1 MRNCIKW
8 HKYALFI
15 WQKGRKYIF
24 CRTKTDM
31 EEMRTTY
38 NPKDFEERIYREWMD
53 KGCFRAEIDP
63 AKVPF
68 TVMMPPPN
76 ITGQLHMGHA
86 MDETMQDILTRFK
99 RMQGY
104 CALWLPGTD
113 HASIAT
119 EVKIVE
125 QMKKEGVSKQDI
137 GREEFLRRAWAWK
150 EKYGGRIVEQLKK
163 LGSSCDWS
171 RLAFTMDEKC
181 SRAVHEAFFRLYHKG
196 LIYRGDRI
204 INWCPSCKTALSD
217 AEVEYA
223 EENGHFWYFAYPVEG
238 SGEKIVIATTRPETM
253 LGDTAVAVHPGDE
266 RYSALVGKTLFL
278 PLTDRKIPVVADEY
292 VDPEFGTGAVKITP
306 AHDPNDF
313 EVGLRHELPVIR
325 VMNDDGSM
333 NELAGEYA
341 GLDRY
346 EARKRIV
353 AKMEELG
360 LLVKIEPHAHNVGHC
375 YRCHSTVEPIVSKQ
389 WFVSMKPLAKPAID
403 AVVQNKT
410 KFTPDRFAKIY
421 YNWLENIRDWCI
433 SRQLWWGHRI
443 PVWYC
448 DDCGATIC
456 ERETPA
462 VCPVCG
468 SAHLHQDE
476 DVLDTWF
483 SSALWPFSTLGWP
496 DETEDFKY
504 FYPTDVLVTG
514 YDIIPFWV
522 MRMMFSGIEYT
533 DKVPF
538 RDVLIHGLVRDE
550 QGRKMSKSLGNGI
563 DPLEIIEKYG
573 ADSLRLALMTGVAP
587 GNDTRFTDA
596 KVEAARNFINKIW
609 NASRFVLMNAKG
621 IDIPNLSEIR
631 LQPADRWI
639 ISRLQACIRE
649 VVVSLGK
656 FDLGIAAD
664 KLTDFMW
671 NDFCDWYIELSKPA
685 LYGGDP
691 DKKRNALC
699 VLMYVL
705 KDALK
710 LLHPFIPYVTE
721 EIYSY
726 LPDTQGMIINAEY
739 PRYNSRLA
747 YKKEAKAFEG
757 VIDLIKTVRAMK
769 VEVNCPPSRKVH
781 VYLTTDARR
790 LISVNKNA
798 ILRLAGASDV
808 TVIESGAEAGEKIVS
823 RVCEAGQIF
832 IPLGELVDL
841 EKEKLRLEKELDRVI
856 SEIARA
862 SGKLNN
868 QSFVAKAPK
877 KLVDDERAKLEK
889 LLDARGKVEASLKAL
904 QE

>member
-1 MRNCIKW
+1 MK
-8 HKYALFI
+8 
-15 WQKGRKYIF
+15 
-24 CRTKTDM
+24 
-31 EEMRTTY
+31 EMQTTY
-38 NPKDFEERIYREWMD
+38 NPREFEEKIYSTWTENN
-53 KGCFRAEIDP
+53 CFRAEIDQ

-76 ITGQLHMGHA
+76 VTGQLHMGHA
-86 MDETMQDILTRFK
+86 MDETMQDILVRFK

-125 QMKKEGVSKQDI
+125 QMKKEGLSKQEL

-150 EKYGGRIVEQLKK
+150 EKYGGRIIEQLKK

-181 SRAVHEAFFRLYHKG
+181 SKAVREAFFRLYNKG
-196 LIYRGDRI
+196 LIYRGSRI

-223 EENGHFWYFAYPVEG
+223 EENGHFWYFNYPVEG
-238 SGEKIVIATTRPETM
+238 GGHITIATTRPETL
-253 LGDTAVAVHPGDE
+253 LGDTAVAVNPKDG
-266 RYSALVGKTLFL
+266 RYADYVGKTLSL

-313 EVGLRHELPVIR
+313 EVGLRHKLPVIR
-325 VMNDDGSM
+325 VMNDDGTM
-333 NELAGEYA
+333 NELAGQGFA

-346 EARKRIV
+346 EARKKVV
-353 AKMEELG
+353 AEMERLG

-389 WFVSMKPLAKPAID
+389 WFVKMKPLAKPAID
-403 AVVQNKT
+403 AVVKNKT

-448 DDCGATIC
+448 DDCGEVVCT
-456 ERETPA
+456 REGEPS
-462 VCPVCG
+462 VCPKCG
-468 SAHLHQDE
+468 GTHLRQDE

-496 DETEDFKY
+496 DETPDFNY

-522 MRMMFSGIEYT
+522 MRMMFSGIEHT

-573 ADSLRLALMTGVAP
+573 ADSLRLSLVTGVAP
-587 GNDTRFTDA
+587 GNDTRFTDT
-596 KVEAARNFINKIW
+596 KVEASRNFINKIW
-609 NASRFVLMNAKG
+609 NASRFVLMNVKDEKVPA
-621 IDIPNLSEIR
+621 LSEIK

-639 ISRLQACIRE
+639 ISRLQATIRE
-649 VVVSLGK
+649 VDSALRK

-685 LYGGDP
+685 LYGEDAE
-691 DKKRNALC
+691 KRRGALGVLMFVLENALR
-699 VLMYVL
+699 
-705 KDALK
+705 
-710 LLHPFIPYVTE
+710 LLHPFIPFVTE

-726 LPDTQGMIINAEY
+726 LPGEHGLIIKADY

-747 YKKEAKAFEG
+747 YKKEAKAFES

-781 VYLTTDARR
+781 VFLATDAKR
-790 LISVNKNA
+790 LVSLNKGS
-798 ILRLAGASDV
+798 ILRLAGAGDV
-808 TVIESGAEAGEKIVS
+808 SFVAGGAEAGEKIVS
-823 RVCEAGQIF
+823 NVCEAGQIF

-841 EKEKLRLEKELDRVI
+841 EKEKARLEKELDRIVG
-856 SEIARA
+856 EIARA
-862 SGKLNN
+862 SGKLANHN
-868 QSFVAKAPK
+868 FVAKAPK

-889 LLDARGKVEASLKAL
+889 FLDMKKKTEDSLKAL
-904 QE
+904 S

>member
-1 MRNCIKW
+1 MK
-8 HKYALFI
+8 
-15 WQKGRKYIF
+15 
-24 CRTKTDM
+24 
-31 EEMRTTY
+31 EMQTTY
-38 NPKDFEERIYREWMD
+38 DPREFEEKIYRTWME

-76 ITGQLHMGHA
+76 VTGQLHMGHA
-86 MDETMQDILTRFK
+86 MDETMQDILVRFK

-125 QMKKEGVSKQDI
+125 QMKKEGLSKQEL

-150 EKYGGRIVEQLKK
+150 EKYGGRIIEQLKK

-181 SRAVHEAFFRLYHKG
+181 SKAVREAFFRLYQKG
-196 LIYRGDRI
+196 LIYRGSRI

-223 EENGHFWYFAYPVEG
+223 EENGHFWYFNYPVEG
-238 SGEKIVIATTRPETM
+238 GGAITIATTRPETL
-253 LGDTAVAVHPGDE
+253 LGDTAVAVNPKDE
-266 RYSALVGKTLFL
+266 RYAAFVGKTLLL

-313 EVGLRHELPVIR
+313 EVGLRHNLPVIR
-325 VMNDDGSM
+325 VMNDDGTM
-333 NELAGEYA
+333 NELAGPSFA

-346 EARKRIV
+346 EARKRVV
-353 AKMEELG
+353 AEMEKLG
-360 LLVKIEPHAHNVGHC
+360 FLVKIEPHAHNVGHC

-389 WFVSMKPLAKPAID
+389 WFVRMKPLAKPAID
-403 AVVQNKT
+403 AVVKNKT

-448 DDCGATIC
+448 GDCGEVVCT
-456 ERETPA
+456 REGTPE
-462 VCPVCG
+462 VCPKCG
-468 SAHLHQDE
+468 GTHLTQDE

-496 DETEDFKY
+496 DETPDFSY

-522 MRMMFSGIEYT
+522 MRMMFSGIEHT

-573 ADSLRLALMTGVAP
+573 ADSLRLSLVTGVAP
-587 GNDTRFTDA
+587 GNDTRFTDT
-596 KVEAARNFINKIW
+596 KVEASRNFINKIW
-609 NASRFVLMNAKG
+609 NAARFVLMNVK
-621 IDIPNLSEIR
+621 DNQIPSLSEIK

-649 VVVSLGK
+649 VDSALRK

-685 LYGGDP
+685 LYGEDAE
-691 DKKRNALC
+691 KKRGALGVLLFVLENALR
-699 VLMYVL
+699 
-705 KDALK
+705 
-710 LLHPFIPYVTE
+710 LLHPFIPFVTE

-726 LPDTQGMIINAEY
+726 LPGDHGLIITADY

-747 YKKEAKAFEG
+747 YKKEAKAFES

-781 VYLTTDARR
+781 VFLATEARR
-790 LISVNKNA
+790 LVSLNKNS
-798 ILRLAGASDV
+798 ILRLAGASEISFV
-808 TVIESGAEAGEKIVS
+808 AGGAEAGEKIVS

-841 EKEKLRLEKELDRVI
+841 EKEKARLEKELDRIVG
-856 SEIARA
+856 EIARA
-862 SGKLNN
+862 SGKLANHN
-868 QSFVAKAPK
+868 FISKAPK
-877 KLVDDERAKLEK
+877 KLVEDERAKLEK
-889 LLDARGKVEASLKAL
+889 FLDMKNKVEESLKAL
-904 QE
+904 QD

>member
-1 MRNCIKW
+1 M
-8 HKYALFI
+8 
-15 WQKGRKYIF
+15 Q
-24 CRTKTDM
+24 
-31 EEMRTTY
+31 TTY
-38 NPKDFEERIYREWMD
+38 NPKDFEERIYREWTEN
-53 KGCFRAEIDP
+53 GCFRAQIDP

-76 ITGQLHMGHA
+76 VTGQLHMGHA
-86 MDETMQDILTRFK
+86 MDETMQDILVRFK

-125 QMKKEGVSKQDI
+125 QMKKEGLTKQDL

-181 SRAVHEAFFRLYHKG
+181 SRAVKEAFFRLYNKG

-223 EENGHFWYFAYPVEG
+223 EENGHFWHFAYPIEG
-238 SGEKIVIATTRPETM
+238 SDEKIIIATTRPETL
-253 LGDTAVAVHPGDE
+253 LGDTAVAVHPDDK
-266 RYSALVGKTLFL
+266 RYSSLVGKLLLL
-278 PLTDRKIPVVADEY
+278 PLTDRKIPVVADAY

-313 EVGLRHELPVIR
+313 EVGQRHNLPVIR

-333 NELAGEYA
+333 NELAGKYA

-353 AKMEELG
+353 EDMDRLG
-360 LLVKIEPHAHNVGHC
+360 LLVKIQPHAHNVGHC

-389 WFVSMKPLAKPAID
+389 WFVKMKPLAKPAIN
-403 AVVQNKT
+403 AVAQNKT

-448 DDCGATIC
+448 EDCGETIC
-456 ERETPA
+456 SVDTPS
-462 VCPVCG
+462 VCPKCG
-468 SAHLHQDE
+468 KTHLRQDE

-496 DETEDFKY
+496 EETADFNY

-522 MRMMFSGIEYT
+522 MRMMFSGIEHT

-563 DPLEIIEKYG
+563 DPLEIIDKYG
-573 ADSLRLALMTGVAP
+573 ADSLRLSLVTGVAP

-609 NASRFVLMNAKG
+609 NASRFVLMNAKDV
-621 IDIPNLSEIR
+621 DIPELSEIR

-639 ISRLQACIRE
+639 ISRLQSTIRE
-649 VVVSLGK
+649 VVVALKK

-664 KLTDFMW
+664 KLIDFMW
-671 NDFCDWYIELSKPA
+671 NDFCDWYIELCKPA
-685 LYGGDP
+685 LYGGDVG
-691 DKKRNALC
+691 KKRAALG
-699 VLMYVL
+699 VLMSVL

-726 LPDTQGMIINAEY
+726 LPGVNGYIMHAEY

-747 YKKEAKAFEG
+747 YKQEAKAFES

-781 VYLTTDARR
+781 VYLATQSRR
-790 LISVNKNA
+790 LISVNKNS
-798 ILRLAGASDV
+798 ILRLAGASEV
-808 TVIESGAEAGEKIVS
+808 SFVENGAEAGEKIVS
-823 RVCEAGQIF
+823 RVCDAGQIF

-841 EKEKLRLEKELDRVI
+841 EKEKVRLEKEYDRIV

-868 QSFVAKAPK
+868 QSFITKAPK
-877 KLVDDERAKLEK
+877 KLVDDEKEKLEK
-889 LLDARGKVEASLKAL
+889 LLDAKKKVEASLKSL
-904 QE
+904 EN